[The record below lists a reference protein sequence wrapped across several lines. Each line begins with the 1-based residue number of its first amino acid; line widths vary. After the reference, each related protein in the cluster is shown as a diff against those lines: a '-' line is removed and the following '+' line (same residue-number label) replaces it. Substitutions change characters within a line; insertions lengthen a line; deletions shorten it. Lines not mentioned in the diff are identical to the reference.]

1 MRSDISDA
9 PSPDLPSAAS
19 NSSTISSGRRERR
32 TLPSSSPAAHHLHFA
47 SDVFPSPSSASY
59 ALHPSGSQSTGR
71 RTPQPH
77 LPTQRRTSRPISAD
91 PLLSPRERRASLATS
106 AAYTT
111 APSSVTAR
119 RASMARLRNGRP
131 IKKEDAEVWEF
142 GENTPNPG
150 LIAST
155 SSRKGPNPSE
165 EEQLHQRLARLD
177 MDLVMQALQEQSTP
191 PRPEFG
197 LSTSSSVPM
206 GTPQGLSGMRRA
218 SSYATS
224 SPPMRLED
232 LRLHPVGSP
241 DSRGESVKERR
252 GLKRILSVS
261 RKGKE
266 KEKLSPEEEEERMR
280 AEEDQRIERIRHI
293 HSTLTHSTLSRAE
306 SARQQFEARYVYL
319 LSEPPQR
326 GRRLPTLLD
335 VVKWKRS
342 VRDIGRLKRRHESRI
357 ALSRGQSLSRV
368 GTNDSGGDPV
378 LKSIGSSPINSDSR
392 RESLNVSRAQ
402 SGIPATFSTDTV
414 SQWAEQLI
422 LSKHR
427 RKRSILSGSTTALT
441 WDSSGMVGKS
451 SDWDFTA
458 QDIMEYLACQGE
470 VEQFVPP
477 AEQEHDLRSSE
488 ERESMDLEKLLRRT
502 VSGASRPDKSAPAS
516 VMSITSATDESAAEA
531 HTSPLSRGRPGVH
544 LNVVPPTTGKRQL
557 SLVTEDEPESPTESN
572 FLPNKRRRGQLLSA
586 PESPVSVR
594 EERPTSVQPPRFHRT
609 HSLGGVGRGG
619 SISQAFGNLLN
630 LSGSAT
636 GSQEAFGPPSGVAS
650 SRQSLTGKMWAANR
664 VRQSLDE
671 TRDKSPDG
679 SASENLLSAVN
690 SDNDNASGGDVPWKP
705 AGVKSKKKR
714 KIPSISF
721 NRRGLAAELEKGPE
735 ESVLSLPTPGPTK
748 KPPPM
753 ILPNVPG
760 FEKEEEEPEESVDS
774 EEEAA
779 EYERKSRLLNN
790 VQLQVSRMD
799 NILASSRIK
808 HLAQELMDMRLQT
821 LTMHTGAPVI
831 LPPLPR
837 DLPLPSG
844 GPHLN
849 DTGPHKSYTDS
860 PRPLEPRAV
869 SDLRGALPR
878 TISLPLPDQEEKAST
893 EHDRGRAMTVS
904 RSASLPQGDGMDTDL
919 VPHIQE
925 ALEHLS
931 TQWTEVDTRLDSL
944 FSLQHGAFQTHAR
957 MQTAVEAAQAQFF
970 DELQVMDRLDDRI
983 HRLKTRNMGN
993 SWLFT
998 FLAGLA
1004 EVLLFVIWLIAKIVQ
1019 LVVFRIPKLAWKA
1032 VIKIFAFLW
1041 WLIRW
1046 VLFLDYLWP

>member
-1 MRSDISDA
+1 MRSDLSDA

-19 NSSTISSGRRERR
+19 NSSTLSSGRRERR
-32 TLPSSSPAAHHLHFA
+32 TVSSASPAAHHLHFA
-47 SDVFPSPSSASY
+47 SDVFPSPSSAPY

-77 LPTQRRTSRPISAD
+77 LPPQRRASRPISAD

-142 GENTPNPG
+142 GENTANPG

-155 SSRKGPNPSE
+155 SSRKGVNHSE
-165 EEQLHQRLARLD
+165 EEQLQQRLARLD

-197 LSTSSSVPM
+197 LSTSSSAPM
-206 GTPQGLSGMRRA
+206 GTPPGLSGTRRS
-218 SSYATS
+218 SSYATN
-224 SPPMRLED
+224 SPPLRLED
-232 LRLHPVGSP
+232 LRLHPAGSP
-241 DSRGESVKERR
+241 DSRGENGKERR
-252 GLKRILSVS
+252 KLKNILSVS

-266 KEKLSPEEEEERMR
+266 RESLTPAEEEERLR
-280 AEEDQRIERIRHI
+280 AEESQRIERIRHI
-293 HSTLTHSTLSRAE
+293 HSTLTQSTLSRAD
-306 SARQQFEARYVYL
+306 SARLQFEARYVYL

-326 GRRLPTLLD
+326 GRRPPTFVD

-342 VRDIGRLKRRHESRI
+342 VRDIGRLKRRHESRV
-357 ALSRGQSLSRV
+357 ALSRGQSLTRV
-368 GTNDSGGDPV
+368 ATNDSAGDPV
-378 LKSIGSSPINSDSR
+378 LKSIGSSPTNPDSR
-392 RESLNVSRAQ
+392 RGSFNVSHAQ
-402 SGIPATFSTDTV
+402 SSIPQSFSTDTA

-441 WDSSGMVGKS
+441 WDSAGMPGKS

-477 AEQEHDLRSSE
+477 TEQEHEVRSSE
-488 ERESMDLEKLLRRT
+488 ERESIELEKLLRRT
-502 VSGASRPDKSAPAS
+502 VSGTSRPDKSAPAS
-516 VMSITSATDESAAEA
+516 VLSITSATDDSAVEGIA
-531 HTSPLSRGRPGVH
+531 SPVRGRLPVH

-557 SLVTEDEPESPTESN
+557 SLVTEDEPESPTDMPS
-572 FLPNKRRRGQLLSA
+572 KRRRGHLLST
-586 PESPVSVR
+586 PESPVSIR
-594 EERPTSVQPPRFHRT
+594 EEHASVQAPKFRRT
-609 HSLGGVGRGG
+609 HSMGVGRGG

-630 LSGSAT
+630 LSGSAA

-679 SASENLLSAVN
+679 SASEHLLSAVN
-690 SDNDNASGGDVPWKP
+690 SDNDNASGGDLPWKRNGP
-705 AGVKSKKKR
+705 RTKKKR
-714 KIPSISF
+714 KIPSITF
-721 NRRGLAAELEKGPE
+721 NRRGLAAEAEKGPD
-735 ESVLSLPTPGPTK
+735 ESVLSLPTPGPRQKLT
-748 KPPPM
+748 PM
-753 ILPNVPG
+753 MLPNVPG
-760 FEKEEEEPEESVDS
+760 FEKEDEEPDDSVDS

-779 EYERKSRLLNN
+779 EYERKSRLLDN
-790 VQLQVSRMD
+790 VRLQVSRMD

-808 HLAQELMDMRLQT
+808 HLAQELMDMRVQT

-837 DLPLPSG
+837 DLPLPTGASH
-844 GPHLN
+844 P
-849 DTGPHKSYTDS
+849 DTSDLRRVYPE
-860 PRPLEPRAV
+860 PLRPLEHHNV

-878 TISLPLPDQEEKAST
+878 TISLPLPDPEDDDSPG
-893 EHDRGRAMTVS
+893 HGRAMTVS
-904 RSASLPQGDGMDTDL
+904 RSASLPQGDGADADL
-919 VPHIQE
+919 VPHIQD
-925 ALEHLS
+925 ALSHLA
-931 TQWTEVDTRLDSL
+931 TLWKEVDTRLDSL
-944 FSLQHGAFQTHAR
+944 FTLQQAAFQTHAR
-957 MQTAVEAAQAQFF
+957 MQMAVEAAQAQFF

-983 HRLKTRNMGN
+983 HRLKTRNVGN

-1004 EVLLFVIWLIAKIVQ
+1004 EVLLFFVWLIAKIIQ

-1032 VIKIFAFLW
+1032 VVKLFVFLW

-1046 VLFLDYLWP
+1046 LLFLDYLWP